1 MRSIKRKNSSRT
13 DEPGGAPAG
22 HLRVNR
28 MALHAQAVD
37 RLRKLIV
44 RGTLAPGAQI
54 NEGELADAL
63 GISRTPLR
71 EALKLLASES
81 LIELRPNRSAR
92 VSMLRT
98 KDLEELFEAVAG
110 IERIAAELA
119 AKRITPRDLTRLGT
133 LQSRMERLHAGNA
146 LEEYFEINQ
155 QIHRFIVA
163 CAANSALKATHDW
176 LLSRAER
183 ARFFALASQS
193 RWDESV
199 KEHQAIFNAIEARNS
214 AQAGKLLDR
223 HVKRTGKVVCDVLR
237 AKRKAANPEAA
248 AAA

>member
-1 MRSIKRKNSSRT
+1 MRSIKRKKSSRT
-13 DEPGGAPAG
+13 GASGAAPVT

-28 MALHAQAVD
+28 MALHAQAVGS
-37 RLRKLIV
+37 LRKLIV
-44 RGTLAPGAQI
+44 RGALPPGTQI
-54 NEGELADAL
+54 NESELAEAL

-71 EALKLLASES
+71 EALKLLASEG

-92 VSMLRT
+92 VCALRPQ
-98 KDLEELFEAVAG
+98 DLDELFEAVAG

-119 AKRITPRDLTRLGT
+119 AKRITPRDFARLSA
-133 LQSRMERLHAGNA
+133 LQLRMERLHAGNA

-163 CAANSALKATHDW
+163 CAANGALKATHDW

-183 ARFFALASQS
+183 ARYLALSLRS

-199 KEHQAIFNAIEARNS
+199 REHQAIFQAIEARNS

-223 HVKRTGKVVCDVLR
+223 HVKRTGKVVCDILR
-237 AKRKAANPEAA
+237 AERKAARSETVAA
-248 AAA
+248 A